1 MSQYDRVRALLSDYL
16 NLPRGK
22 YLSASVAKEGV
33 ARLCSGLYALT
44 YDRELIPAP
53 GGMMLEGLPDVEAI
67 FDPETVRPSWEP
79 GVGVV
84 VADQYRNGEVLP
96 LCSRTLLKRT
106 VQQWEDMGYKPHVL
120 RNTGFVCLRHR
131 SHRGSRWPD

>member
-1 MSQYDRVRALLSDYL
+1 MSQYDRVRVLLSDYL

-22 YLSASVAKEGV
+22 YLSPSMAKEGI
-33 ARLCSGLYALT
+33 ARLCIGLYALT

-53 GGMMLEGLPDVEAI
+53 GGMMLEGLPDVEAV

-84 VADQYRNGEVLP
+84 VADQRRNGEVLP
-96 LCSRTLLKRT
+96 LCSRTLLKLSLI
-106 VQQWEDMGYKPHVL
+106 HI
-120 RNTGFVCLRHR
+120 
-131 SHRGSRWPD
+131 